1 MREPGAARSARKAG
15 RFAQQRTVK
24 KMQPNIGS
32 QELHQRLK
40 THGRAEID
48 GWAIN
53 ADGAEIWLTNP

>member
-1 MREPGAARSARKAG
+1 
-15 RFAQQRTVK
+15 
-24 KMQPNIGS
+24 MQPNIGS

>member
-15 RFAQQRTVK
+15 RFAHKRTVK
-24 KMQPNIGS
+24 TVEPNNGS
-32 QELHQRLK
+32 QELHEHLK

-53 ADGAEIWLTNP
+53 ADGAER